1 VVFWPDTFSDH
12 FHPPSALAA
21 VRALRALGFEVL
33 LPPAPIC
40 CGRPLYDYGFLG
52 MARRLLARVLDALD
66 QGPLANLPV
75 VGIEPS
81 CIATFRDELPN
92 LFPREKRAERLAKR
106 TFMLGEFLDQRVGDV
121 DLGRVEARAL
131 LHGHCHHKAVLDLG
145 ADQRVLT
152 RLGVDF
158 RTLDSGCCGMAGPFG
173 FEKAHYDVAQACG
186 ERVLLPA
193 VRGRDP
199 GTLVVTEGFSCKTM
213 IDQNVKGVSP
223 VSLGELVWKGLSAGR
238 RK

>member
-1 VVFWPDTFSDH
+1 
-12 FHPPSALAA
+12 
-21 VRALRALGFEVL
+21 
-33 LPPAPIC
+33 
-40 CGRPLYDYGFLG
+40 
-52 MARRLLARVLDALD
+52 
-66 QGPLANLPV
+66 
-75 VGIEPS
+75 
-81 CIATFRDELPN
+81 
-92 LFPREKRAERLAKR
+92 
-106 TFMLGEFLDQRVGDV
+106 
-121 DLGRVEARAL
+121 
-131 LHGHCHHKAVLDLG
+131 
-145 ADQRVLT
+145 
-152 RLGVDF
+152 VDF

>member
-1 VVFWPDTFSDH
+1 
-12 FHPPSALAA
+12 
-21 VRALRALGFEVL
+21 
-33 LPPAPIC
+33 
-40 CGRPLYDYGFLG
+40 
-52 MARRLLARVLDALD
+52 LD
-66 QGPLANLPV
+66 QGGLANLPV
-75 VGIEPS
+75 VGVEPS
-81 CIATFRDELPN
+81 CIATFRDELTN
-92 LFPREKRAERLAKR
+92 LFPGDKRAERLAKR
-106 TFMLGEFLDQRVGDV
+106 TFLLGEFLDARVSDA